1 MADMWAC
8 SQCRSINTNKDRC
21 YKCRTPRAIGGV
33 APTDLPTVGPSQQL
47 RPTGRYRS
55 SWFRAVVASI
65 CLMALTV
72 LSVLSVGA
80 ILPAKTDVSIVIIGL
95 AVASLATFAAWLSR
109 VVSNIPPLT
118 GEYPRAT
125 PRMTFIQALVPVR
138 NFFWIPSILR
148 EVMRLLEPRG
158 NGDALV
164 AAAVLPLVV
173 AAGGALVGAR
183 PLFLSQRLGIITFST
198 MRAVELIYIEVLVGL
213 LAVGAVMLLLVIL
226 RIERRSVSR
235 AREARH
241 AVAGA

>member
-33 APTDLPTVGPSQQL
+33 APTELRTVGPSEAT

-55 SWFRAVVASI
+55 SWFRAVLASVSI
-65 CLMALTV
+65 SALTV

-80 ILPAKTDVSIVIIGL
+80 ILPQNTDVSVVIIGL
-95 AVASLATFAAWLSR
+95 AVASLTTFAAWLSR

-125 PRMTFIQALVPVR
+125 PRMTFIQVLVPVR
-138 NFFWIPSILR
+138 NFWWIPSILR
-148 EVMRLLEPRG
+148 EVVRILDPRG
-158 NGDALV
+158 NGDALIT
-164 AAAVLPLVV
+164 AAVLPLVV
-173 AAGGALVGAR
+173 AAGGALIGAR
-183 PLFLSQRLGIITFST
+183 PLLIAERLGIITFST
-198 MRAVELIYIEVLVGL
+198 MRTIDTIYIEALVGL
-213 LAVGAVMLLLVIL
+213 LAVGAVMLLLVIV
-226 RIERRSVSR
+226 RIERRSMSQ
-235 AREARH
+235 AREARL

>member
-1 MADMWAC
+1 VADMWAC

-33 APTDLPTVGPSQQL
+33 APTDLRTVGPSEAA

-55 SWFRAVVASI
+55 SWFRAVVASVCI
-65 CLMALTV
+65 TALTV
-72 LSVLSVGA
+72 MSVLSVGA
-80 ILPAKTDVSIVIIGL
+80 ILPEKTDVSVVIIGL

-125 PRMTFIQALVPVR
+125 PRITFIQALVPVG
-138 NFFWIPSILR
+138 NFWWIPSILR
-148 EVMRLLEPRG
+148 EVVRLLDPRG

-164 AAAVLPLVV
+164 SAAVLPLVV
-173 AAGGALVGAR
+173 AAGGALIGAR
-183 PLFLSQRLGIITFST
+183 PLLISQKLGIITFST
-198 MRAVELIYIEVLVGL
+198 MRAIATIYIEVLVGL
-213 LAVGAVMLLLVIL
+213 LAVGAVMLLLVIV
-226 RIERRSVSR
+226 RIERRSTSR
-235 AREARH
+235 AREARL